1 MNLMDLVNRTPDP
14 APWSEGDNI
23 PWHDP
28 DFSRRML
35 KEHLCQDHDAAS
47 RRFSKI
53 KKHVNWIHHE
63 VLSGR
68 PTRILDLGCGPGLY
82 SSRLARM
89 GHECVGIDYS
99 PASIAYARDYARK
112 GNLRCEYIHED
123 IRTAEYGHG
132 FGLVMLIFGEFNVF
146 KPADAQ
152 VILEKAYRAID
163 GDGIL
168 LLEPHTFDAV
178 REMGMSGS
186 LWYSANSGVFSDQPY
201 LCLEEHFWTYMD
213 NTATTRFFV
222 IDAST
227 GSVSRYAQSFQA
239 YTEDEYFSI
248 INKSGFNYVE
258 YLPSLIGV
266 EDSSQKSLMAIVA
279 ESIAG
284 T

>member
-1 MNLMDLVNRTPDP
+1 MNLMDLVNRTTDP

-63 VLSGR
+63 VLSGQR
-68 PTRILDLGCGPGLY
+68 TRILDLGCGPGLY

-112 GNLRCEYIHED
+112 GNLRCKYINED

-152 VILEKAYRAID
+152 AILKKAYRAID
-163 GDGIL
+163 GDGFL

-178 REMGMSGS
+178 REMGISGS
-186 LWYSANSGVFSDQPY
+186 LWYSANSGVFSDQPH

-213 NTATTRFFV
+213 NTTTTRFFV
-222 IDAST
+222 VDAST